1 MPACATGLCSI
12 CRYRPCTMSLVT
24 LANIHHAYGNLIVLD
39 GVTLSIG
46 SGEKIGLVGRNGCGK
61 TTLMKVIQGN
71 LSPDSGTMQLQ
82 RSARVGY
89 LSQDPE
95 FEPGDTLRD
104 AAESAFAKLHE
115 LHIKLKV
122 VFDDMQHETG
132 AELDR
137 LLKRQVTLESQIV
150 AAGGYAIDHKID
162 ATLHGLGF
170 VDEQFSL
177 PTNVLSG
184 GQKGRLALA
193 RLLLESPDLLLLDE
207 PTNHLDI
214 VGRQWLETF
223 LADEYRGAVLLVSH
237 DRWLLD
243 RVVKK
248 IVLVDNG
255 FVLQYPGNYSK
266 FVQLREQQRV
276 TEVRTYEKQLDKI
289 RQEEQFIRR
298 YKAGQR
304 SKQAKGRESRLDR
317 YKRDQLLDRPIELDV
332 MKLELPRA
340 PRSGDQIVVAEGISK
355 RYGETVL
362 FENFDIAIMSGDR
375 IGIIGPNGVGKTT
388 LIQCFL
394 GDLEIDEGKV
404 SLGTRLSIGYYRQ
417 LTEHLDMEL
426 TVWQYI
432 QSVICALDGQARA
445 SEQQARNLAG
455 AFLFSGDE
463 QDKALGDLSGGER
476 SRAVLAGLMA
486 SAKNV
491 LVLDEPTNHLDIPSA
506 ERIESVLRLGGDYQG
521 TLLLVSHDRAL
532 LEATCDKLIVFDD
545 NGQVS
550 LVHGTYSQ
558 WMNRKLQAD
567 REAKTKNNR
576 QARSKV
582 KKRAS
587 RQQGSAESNIGLPAL
602 SVQKLEQRIEK
613 IESRISEI
621 DSMVVDPQIYRDGAL
636 CKSLQLERE
645 QLAQELEDVE
655 KEWARRAEKA

>member
-1 MPACATGLCSI
+1 
-12 CRYRPCTMSLVT
+12 MSLVT
-24 LANIHHAYGNLIVLD
+24 LANIHHAFGNHIVLD
-39 GVTLSIG
+39 GVTLSIEP
-46 SGEKIGLVGRNGCGK
+46 GEKIGLVGRNGCGK
-61 TTLMKVIQGN
+61 TTLMKVLQGK
-71 LSPDSGTMQLQ
+71 LSPDSGAVQLQ
-82 RSARVGY
+82 RSAKVGY

-95 FEPGDTLRD
+95 FQPGETLRD
-104 AAESAFAKLHE
+104 AAEGAFAKLHE
-115 LHIKLKV
+115 LHLKLKA
-122 VFDDMQHETG
+122 VFDEMQHKTG

-137 LLKRQVTLESQIV
+137 LLKRQVTLESQIQT
-150 AAGGYAIDHKID
+150 AGGYAIDHKID
-162 ATLHGLGF
+162 AMLHGLGF
-170 VDEQFSL
+170 TDEQFEL

-184 GQKGRLALA
+184 GQKGRLSLA
-193 RLLLESPDLLLLDE
+193 KLLLESPDLLLLDE

-214 VGRQWLETF
+214 EGRQWLETF

-255 FVLQYPGNYSK
+255 FVREFPGNYSK
-266 FVQLREQQRV
+266 FVQLRQQQRV

-332 MKLELPRA
+332 MKLELPKA
-340 PRSGDQIVVAEGISK
+340 PRSGDQVVVAERISK

-362 FENFDIAIMSGDR
+362 FEDFDIAIMSGDR
-375 IGIIGPNGVGKTT
+375 IGIIGPNGTGKTT

-394 GDLEIDEGKV
+394 GDLKLDEGKV

-432 QSVICALDGQARA
+432 QSVICSLDGQARA

-463 QDKALGDLSGGER
+463 QDKVLGDLSGGER
-476 SRAVLAGLMA
+476 SRAVLAGLMS

-521 TLLLVSHDRAL
+521 TLLLISHDRAL
-532 LEATCDKLIVFDD
+532 LEATCNKLIVF
-545 NGQVS
+545 NHTGEVVIFQ
-550 LVHGTYSQ
+550 GAYSQ
-558 WMNRKLQAD
+558 WVSRKLQVD
-567 REAKTKNNR
+567 RETRTTNNSP
-576 QARSKV
+576 ARSKV

-587 RQQGSAESNIGLPAL
+587 QQKPAASKSGLQAL
-602 SVQKLEQRIEK
+602 SIKKLEQRIEK
-613 IESRISEI
+613 IENRISEI
-621 DSMVVDPQIYRDGAL
+621 DSEVVDPQVYRDGAL
-636 CKSLQLERE
+636 CKALQQERE
-645 QLAQELEDVE
+645 QLGEELEDVE

>member
-1 MPACATGLCSI
+1 
-12 CRYRPCTMSLVT
+12 MSLVT
-24 LANIHHAYGNLIVLD
+24 LANIHHAFGNHIVLD
-39 GVTLSIG
+39 GVTLSIEP
-46 SGEKIGLVGRNGCGK
+46 GEKIGLVGRNGCGK

-71 LSPDSGTMQLQ
+71 LSPDSGAVQLQ

-95 FEPGDTLRD
+95 FQPGDTLRD
-104 AAESAFAKLHE
+104 AAERAFAKLHE

-122 VFDDMQHETG
+122 VFDEMQHETG
-132 AELDR
+132 AGLDR
-137 LLKRQVTLESQIV
+137 LLKRQVTLESQIQT
-150 AAGGYAIDHKID
+150 AGGYAIDHIID

-177 PTNVLSG
+177 PTDVLSG
-184 GQKGRLALA
+184 GQKSRLALA
-193 RLLLESPDLLLLDE
+193 KLLLESPDLLLLDE

-255 FVLQYPGNYSK
+255 LVLEYPGNYSK
-266 FVQLREQQRV
+266 FVQLRQQQRV

-332 MKLELPRA
+332 MKLELPKA

-394 GDLEIDEGKV
+394 GDLELDEGKI

-463 QDKALGDLSGGER
+463 QDKVLGDLSGGER

-506 ERIESVLRLGGDYQG
+506 ERIENVLRLGGDYQG

-545 NGQVS
+545 GKVA

-558 WMNRKLQAD
+558 WMSRKLKAD
-567 REAKTKNNR
+567 REVKTKNNR
-576 QARSKV
+576 PARSKV

-587 RQQGSAESNIGLPAL
+587 QQGSAASKSGLQAL
-602 SVQKLEQRIEK
+602 SMKKLEHSIEK
-613 IESRISEI
+613 IENRICEI
-621 DSMVVDPQIYRDGAL
+621 DAEVVDPKVYRDGEL
-636 CKSLQLERE
+636 CKALQLERE
-645 QLAQELEDVE
+645 GLVDKLEDVE